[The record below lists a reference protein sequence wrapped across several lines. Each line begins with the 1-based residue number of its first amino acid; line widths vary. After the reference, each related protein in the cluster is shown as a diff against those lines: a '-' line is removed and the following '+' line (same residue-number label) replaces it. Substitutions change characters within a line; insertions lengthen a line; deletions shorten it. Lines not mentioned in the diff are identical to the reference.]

1 MKEDWGRWSL
11 EGRTALVTGGTR
23 GIGRAVVEELTS
35 LGASAYTCS
44 RSAAE
49 LAGCLEKWE
58 AMGLPV
64 AGSVCD
70 ISSHHQRAALMN
82 KATSSFGGK
91 LDILVNNAGTNIRKA
106 TAEFTREEFS
116 LIVGTNLEAAFHL
129 CQLAHPHLK
138 ASGGGSI
145 VFVSSVA
152 GLVALS
158 SGSVASATK
167 GALNQLTRN
176 LACEWAGVGIRVNAV
191 APWYTRTSLVEEIVA
206 RIPLRRIGEPSD
218 VAALVAFLCLPAASY
233 ITGQVVPVDGGM
245 TVNGFYPSQD

>member
-1 MKEDWGRWSL
+1 MKEDWGGGLWRGGRRWSPAGPGGSGQRPFPSSSSSSPPAL
-11 EGRTALVTGGTR
+11 FFRTPDGAISLSHSLSLFR
-23 GIGRAVVEELTS
+23 RRAVVEELTS

-116 LIVGTNLEAAFHL
+116 
-129 CQLAHPHLK
+129 
-138 ASGGGSI
+138 SSI

-233 ITGQVVPVDGGM
+233 ITGQVVPLTGG
-245 TVNGFYPSQD
+245 